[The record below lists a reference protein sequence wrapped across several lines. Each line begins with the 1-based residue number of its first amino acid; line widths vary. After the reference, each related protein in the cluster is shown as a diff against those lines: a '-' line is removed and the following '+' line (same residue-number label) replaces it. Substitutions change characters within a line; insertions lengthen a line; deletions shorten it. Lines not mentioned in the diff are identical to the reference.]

1 MLDGSHFFECACG
14 SDEHTI
20 RFILDYED
28 GDLYTSVYLNQYRS
42 WWKTAWVGIRYIFGY
57 KCRYGDWDC
66 WMLDASDAVRLRD
79 MCDEF
84 IKKQEEIKNEQ
95 ISQSKISQTDN

>member
-1 MLDGSHFFECACG
+1 MLDGSHYFECMCG

-20 RFILDYED
+20 RFILDNED
-28 GDLYTSVYLNQYRS
+28 GDLYTSIFLNQHRP
-42 WWKTAWVGIRYIFGY
+42 WWKVLWVGIRYIFGY
-57 KCRYGDWDC
+57 KCKYGHWDC
-66 WMLDASDAVRLRD
+66 WVLDPEDAVRLRD